1 MKFITSTHLK
11 QWADTKECQSLLPEL
26 IRRLICASVRQL
38 NRLSFPSGDA
48 VHMPGWDGIV
58 SCKES
63 IDLVPEG
70 ESLWECGVNKDIQAK
85 ANDDITKRAANPIGH
100 IKSNSTF
107 VFVTPREW
115 AGADAWIHANQ
126 TGWKKLV
133 VYTAVEL
140 EVWIEK
146 CPAVGLWLA
155 DKLNILNAGGYQLPD
170 VFWKKWASGD
180 KYTLPYQI
188 VTAGRNQ
195 AIDCVLKACFNPS
208 VFEIQAL
215 TQSEAVAFVLASIA
229 TCSDADKLLARAI
242 VVTDKNTFDDLVS
255 HYENLII
262 ITTLRDNMSYAL
274 SHNHTVICAVTP
286 EDQVSTA
293 EKLPR
298 VEREGFVNALEDC
311 GFDSVQARKIA
322 TDTAR
327 DVNVVRRRLKID
339 KLKPGWANSEGI
351 SALLPIILLGQWDEN
366 VLGDLELVEKLCGKT
381 YSDYVKI
388 LQGFILMPDS
398 PIAHVGT
405 VWRLKS
411 PMDTMSY
418 ASVYLTDGDLAKLK
432 EICALL
438 IADDDPDAEEKLIVD
453 EWRMWQFRQLYSSNV
468 KKGTYQSLILLSLIN
483 EDGTNRKVWVDGLV
497 RELLNGWTLQRF
509 LSNRTYFTLLA
520 EASPE
525 AFLEFLEETGKDIYD
540 IVFTPQKSSIG
551 VTSWSIYYTEILCTL
566 EMLAW
571 DEDYIYRASSLLLRF
586 STYKNESNYANKPTN
601 SLAEIF
607 RFQWP
612 QTFANFDNRI
622 QVLISLSAS
631 FKSEIC
637 KLCFRILEGLG
648 PSIFSQTHFYKWR
661 HFSDFSSPKHI
672 SVPVDNLKAITKLLL
687 SCTTFSEDDICKL
700 LKLSTN
706 KWMSCCR
713 AEILNAITDI
723 KDTFCES
730 DKVEHTL
737 RDELTH
743 HLSIPEAAWALSE
756 KELEPYKKLLSDI
769 EPKNVVMKYRW
780 MFEDMF
786 LRLPQ
791 KRETDFEK
799 DYRKKQEIRDKAV
812 KEILSEKGR
821 EGIWELIS
829 VVKCPSSVVNSMIQL
844 YGEGLLRDTCE
855 SFGKNI
861 VDITFLQTF
870 FQHLFFQ
877 KGEDNYMRIVED
889 VRLYDNTCLSVCLYA
904 PGYNEKLATIA
915 NDSGEKIETLYWQN
929 ISMACVKTPNFI
941 QIIDKLVWVNRF
953 DKALEFIYH
962 NKDSDQIPDIL
973 RVNVIKGLILCGRR
987 DLISNIDWFYIDS
1000 VIEDLDKSEDPE
1012 IVQELIQIEFLTYR
1026 ALEHRRNINE
1036 LRLIKELMSKP
1047 ELLIE
1052 LMGMAYKSDGE
1063 NEAEDVSESKQ
1074 NIRKVMASNAF
1085 HILYN
1090 LSCCPGVDSRGNV
1103 NPDVLR
1109 SYIYR
1114 LYELSVERHRT
1125 QVVDMVV
1132 GTLLSNLPRN
1142 DSYPQDILGEVVE
1155 ELKSNSVDEHIGM
1168 RIFNSRGA
1176 TIRAFAEGGD
1186 QERLLVA
1193 LFRDYRDKVKFKYPR
1208 LTKIFTKLMNEYERY
1223 ANHEDCV
1230 AQLEDLEY

>member
-11 QWADTKECQSLLPEL
+11 QWADTKESQVLLPEL
-26 IRRLICASVRQL
+26 IRRLICASVKQL
-38 NRLSFPSGDA
+38 DRLTFPYGDSG
-48 VHMPGWDGIV
+48 HMPGWDGIV
-58 SCKES
+58 SCQEQ
-63 IDLVPEG
+63 IDLVPKG
-70 ESLWECGVNKDIQAK
+70 ESLWECGVNKDIQTK
-85 ANDDITKRAANPIGH
+85 ANDDITKRAANPLGH
-100 IKSNSTF
+100 IKAESTF

-115 AGADAWIHANQ
+115 AGADAWIRANQ

-155 DKLNILNAGGYQLPD
+155 DKLNVLKAGGYQLPNM
-170 VFWKKWASGD
+170 FWLQWASGD
-180 KYTLPYQI
+180 KFTLPYRI
-188 VTAGRNQ
+188 VTAGREQ
-195 AIDCVLKACFNPS
+195 AIDRMLKACFKPS
-208 VFEIQAL
+208 VLEIQAL
-215 TQSEAVAFVLASIA
+215 TQSEVIAFVLASIA
-229 TCSDADKLLARAI
+229 SCSNADKLWAKTI
-242 VVTDKNTFDDLVS
+242 VVSDKNAFDDLVS

-298 VEREGFVNALEDC
+298 LEREGFVNALEEC

-339 KLKPGWANSEGI
+339 KLKPGWANSDGI

-366 VLGDLELVEKLCGKT
+366 VLGDLELVEKLCGKP

-388 LQGFILMPDS
+388 LQGFLLIPDS
-398 PIAHVGT
+398 PIANIGT

-483 EDGTNRKVWVDGLV
+483 EEGKNRKVWVDGLV

-509 LSNRTYFTLLA
+509 LSNRKYFTLLA

-540 IVFTPQKSSIG
+540 VVFTPQKSSVG
-551 VTSWSIYYTEILCTL
+551 MTSWSIYYTEILWTL

-586 STYKNESNYANKPTN
+586 STYKNESNYINKPTN

-612 QTFANFDNRI
+612 KTFANFDNRI
-622 QVLISLSAS
+622 QVLTSLSTS
-631 FKSEIC
+631 FKSGIC
-637 KLCFRILEGLG
+637 KLCFQILEGLG
-648 PSIFSQTHFYKWR
+648 SSIFSQTHFYKWR
-661 HFSDFSSPKHI
+661 HFSDLSSPKYI
-672 SVPVDNLKAITKLLL
+672 SVTVDNLKAITKLLL
-687 SCTTFSEDDICKL
+687 SCTTFSEDGICKL

-713 AEILNAITDI
+713 TEILNSITDI

-730 DKVEHTL
+730 EKVEHTL
-737 RDELTH
+737 RNELTR
-743 HLSIPEAAWALSE
+743 HLSFPEAAWALSE

-769 EPKNVVMKYRW
+769 EPKDVVMKYRW

-786 LRLPQ
+786 LCLPQ
-791 KRETDFEK
+791 KRETDLEK

-812 KEILSEKGR
+812 EEILSERGR

-829 VVKCPSSVVNSMIQL
+829 VVKCPNSVVNSMIQL
-844 YGEGLLRDTCE
+844 YGDGLLRDICE
-855 SFGKNI
+855 SFGKHI

-889 VRLYDNTCLSVCLYA
+889 VRPYDNTCLSVCLYA

-915 NDSGEKIETLYWQN
+915 NDSGKKIETLYWQN
-929 ISMACVKTPNFI
+929 INVACIKTPNLT
-941 QIIDKLVWVNRF
+941 QIINKCVWVNRF
-953 DKALEFIYH
+953 DKGLELIYH

-973 RVNVIKGLILCGRR
+973 RVNVIKGLIFYGQRYF
-987 DLISNIDWFYIDS
+987 IPNIDWFYIDS
-1000 VIEDLDKSEDPE
+1000 VIENLDKSEDPE
-1012 IVQELIQIEFLTYR
+1012 IVQELIQIEFLIYR
-1026 ALEHRRNINE
+1026 GLEHRRNINE

-1052 LMGMAYKSDGE
+1052 LMGIAYKSDE
-1063 NEAEDVSESKQ
+1063 KNEEEDVSELMQ
-1074 NIRKVMASNAF
+1074 NNRKVMASNAF

-1090 LSCCPGVDSRGNV
+1090 LSCCPGVDDQGNV

-1114 LYELSVERHRT
+1114 LYALSAERHCT

-1132 GTLLSNLPRN
+1132 GTLLGNLPRN

-1155 ELKSNSVDEHIGM
+1155 ELKSNSVDEHIWM
-1168 RIFNSRGA
+1168 RIFSSRGV

-1186 QERLLVA
+1186 QERSLVT
-1193 LFRDYRDKVKFKYPR
+1193 FFGSCRDKVKFKYPR
-1208 LTKIFTKLMNEYERY
+1208 LTKIFTELMNEYEHY
-1223 ANHEDCV
+1223 ANYEDCV
-1230 AQLEDLEY
+1230 AQLKDLEY